1 MQIYL
6 PLLLI
11 KILTVPQSREV
22 EMSKLNRFE
31 WLKAVLQCSD
41 LTSST
46 KAVASAL
53 AIQFANDETGKLNP
67 SQETLV
73 EYLGMSLATIK
84 RCIRQLVELGW
95 LLRTEGRGAGNYTE
109 YDLRAPGKIIPFR
122 RKKKG
127 SAASFQGDKK
137 GSPVAQKAVTG
148 ELSYIKDK
156 QSTEQNTALE
166 PDRPDGRPS
175 CSARGDTPRP
185 VFVPRSSFGC
195 RQWEAFTE
203 RMFGSWIDR
212 VFPISSEGGAPG
224 YWLPDKFPP
233 TNKAEWPALQK
244 CLRAQG
250 WTVFKQSEREH
261 CYAV

>member
-1 MQIYL
+1 
-6 PLLLI
+6 
-11 KILTVPQSREV
+11 
-22 EMSKLNRFE
+22 MSKLNRFE

-41 LTSST
+41 LTSSA

-53 AIQFANDETGKLNP
+53 AVQFANDETGELNP

-73 EYLGMSLATIK
+73 EYLRMSLATIK
-84 RCIRQLVELGW
+84 RCIRQLAELGW

-127 SAASFQGDKK
+127 SPASFQDDKK

-148 ELSYIKDK
+148 ELSYIKDE
-156 QSTEQNTALE
+156 QSTEQNAALE
-166 PDRPDGRPS
+166 ADLPDDVPS
-175 CSARGDTPRP
+175 GSTRGEVLRP

-195 RQWEAFTE
+195 RQWEASTE
-203 RMFGSWIDR
+203 RMFGRWIDR
-212 VFPISSEGGAPG
+212 VFPISSESGAPG
-224 YWLPDKFPP
+224 YWLPDRFPP
-233 TNKAEWPALQK
+233 TSKAKWPALRE

-250 WTVFKQSEREH
+250 WTVFEQSEREH
-261 CYAV
+261 GHAV